1 VRKVWRQLGREGKE
15 VARCTIAR
23 LMRQMGLK
31 GVVRGREVRTP

>member
-1 VRKVWRQLGREGKE
+1 MRKVWRQLGREGKE